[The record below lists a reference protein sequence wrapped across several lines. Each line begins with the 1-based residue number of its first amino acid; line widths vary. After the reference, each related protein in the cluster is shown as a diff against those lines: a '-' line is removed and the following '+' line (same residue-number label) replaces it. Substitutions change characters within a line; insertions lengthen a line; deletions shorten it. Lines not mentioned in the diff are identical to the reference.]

1 MKNIE
6 FVSYDGAF
14 PTLCSGKLVLR
25 IDGIEHTFA
34 GYTLI
39 SGGEVWFDDNWC
51 EHVEDG
57 EWMLAVEAVG
67 DNQYILGPFYDPN
80 KDVVFTSAEIER
92 ITSLVNENVEYGCC
106 GGCV

>member
-1 MKNIE
+1 MKDIE

-14 PTLCSGKLVLR
+14 PNLCSGKLVLR
-25 IDGIEHTFA
+25 IDGEERTFDR
-34 GYTLI
+34 TLI
-39 SGGEVWFDDNWC
+39 SGGKVWFDDNWSD
-51 EHVEDG
+51 HVEEG
-57 EWMLAVEAVG
+57 EWRLEVEAVG
-67 DNQYILGPFYDPN
+67 DNQYILGPFYAPN